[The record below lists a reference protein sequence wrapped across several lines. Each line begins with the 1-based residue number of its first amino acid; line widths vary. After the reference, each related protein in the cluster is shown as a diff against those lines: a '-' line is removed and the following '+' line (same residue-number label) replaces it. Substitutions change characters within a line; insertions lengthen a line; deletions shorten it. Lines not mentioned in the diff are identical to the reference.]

1 MVCLFWLIFL
11 TTMTLVSLYFKIQNK
26 AKVFSF
32 SYCFSVFSLYL
43 PFNPEQAVG
52 GGGMERSKTRLVSN
66 YFKRFHNFFVI
77 KATGLERKGTA
88 GALRYS
94 KFQYNSKNLN
104 KWNWIIFNSNF
115 SSKLIWKITF
125 FKIKFYYSRT
135 LMVQYKVQIQI
146 LYHDLLEFFFFPGFL

>member
-11 TTMTLVSLYFKIQNK
+11 TTMTLVTLYFKIQNK

-66 YFKRFHNFFVI
+66 YFVI

-88 GALRYS
+88 GALRYL
-94 KFQYNSKNLN
+94 KFQYFKKLN

-135 LMVQYKVQIQI
+135 LMVQDKVQIQI